1 MDSIPYSHLE
11 RGTLLI
17 ASPDI
22 ESGFYSRSVL
32 LLCDHSPSGSFALT
46 INKPIEVELPEDLL
60 KANGNSHPQITMCM
74 GGPLQ
79 PNQLMLLHSF
89 SDAPDQTLKI
99 CDGIYLGGDL
109 NFLQD
114 LLDKEPRVPL
124 RLCFGYSGWSTG
136 QLEREF
142 MTGGWYLHPASVDLV
157 FNTPPE
163 QMWQACLRAMGGKY
177 ATLSML
183 PEDLSVN

>member
-1 MDSIPYSHLE
+1 MDSVPFSRLE
-11 RGTLLI
+11 KGTLLI

-22 ESGFYSRSVL
+22 ETGFYSRSVAI
-32 LLCDHSPSGSFALT
+32 LCDHSPSGSFALT

-60 KANGNSHPQITMCM
+60 KEEGIHPQVTMCM
-74 GGPLQ
+74 GGPMQ
-79 PNQLMLLHSF
+79 PNQLMLLHGY
-89 SDAPDQTLKI
+89 DGAPDQTLKV
-99 CDGIYLGGDL
+99 CEGIYLGGDL

-114 LLDKEPRVPL
+114 LMEKEPNVPL
-124 RLCFGYSGWSTG
+124 RLCFGYTGWGTG

-142 MTGGWYLHPASVDLV
+142 MTGGWFLHPASPELV
-157 FNTPPE
+157 FDTPPE
-163 QMWQACLRAMGGKY
+163 EMWQTCLRAMGGKY